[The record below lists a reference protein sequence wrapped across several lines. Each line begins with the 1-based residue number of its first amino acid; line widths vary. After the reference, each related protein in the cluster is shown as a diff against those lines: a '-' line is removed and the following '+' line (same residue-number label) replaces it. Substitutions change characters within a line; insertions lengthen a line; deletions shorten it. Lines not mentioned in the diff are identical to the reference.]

1 MINNCLVLDTA
12 NTNPYHNLALEEYL
26 LKKVPVGSCL
36 LYLWQNRHTVVIG
49 KNQNAWKECQ
59 VGLLEAE
66 QGFLARRISGGGA
79 VYQDLGN
86 LCFTFIMAE
95 EDYDLARQTK
105 VILDAVQ
112 RLGIEAEQSGRNDI
126 TVEGK
131 KFSGNAFYH
140 GDGMAYHHGTLLVQV
155 DMNMLPRYLS
165 VDPAKIK
172 AKGVDSVRSR
182 VTNLTDY
189 CPDLTI
195 DIMKKELIESFANLY
210 GQGTYTLWQERDF
223 DEEEILRLTEKFASR
238 DFRLGVRRPFQAELK
253 HRFPWGD
260 IQIQLTTAEGKVSHA
275 QVYSDAMDVQFIEAV
290 AVALTGAPLLTG
302 ACQEALEQ
310 LPVSPDVK
318 PWLRDIQQLLQRE
331 GF

>member
-1 MINNCLVLDTA
+1 MINNCLVLDTTS
-12 NTNPYHNLALEEYL
+12 TNPYHNLALEEYL
-26 LKKVPVGSCL
+26 LGKVPAGSCL

-95 EDYDLARQTK
+95 ADYDLSRQTK

-140 GDGMAYHHGTLLVQV
+140 GNGMAYHHGTLLVQV

-195 DIMKKELIESFANLY
+195 DMMKKELVESFAKLY
-210 GQGTYTLWQERDF
+210 GQGSYTLWQERDF

-238 DFRLGVRRPFQAELK
+238 DFRLGVRRPFQAELTQ
-253 HRFPWGD
+253 RFPWGD
-260 IQIQLTTAEGKVSHA
+260 MQIQLATAEGQIKDA
-275 QVYSDAMDVQFIEAV
+275 QVYSDAMDVQFIEAI
-290 AVALTGAPLLTG
+290 ASALKGTPLLPG
-302 ACQEALEQ
+302 SCQKALEQ
-310 LPVSPDVK
+310 VTVSPETK
-318 PWLRDIQQLLQRE
+318 PHLRDIQQLLQKE